1 MIINNNGQIKFNIID
16 YCGRATKSIVDEQK
30 C

>member
-1 MIINNNGQIKFNIID
+1 MVINNNGQIKFNIIG
-16 YCGRATKSIVDEQK
+16 YCGKTTQSIVDEQK